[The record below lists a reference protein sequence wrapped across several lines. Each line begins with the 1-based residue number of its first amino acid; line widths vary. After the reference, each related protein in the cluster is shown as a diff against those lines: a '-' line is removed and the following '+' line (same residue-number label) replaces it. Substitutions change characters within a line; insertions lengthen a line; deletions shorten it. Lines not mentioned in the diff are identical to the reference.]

1 MRKTNGKK
9 RINGKKND
17 SIIEL
22 NCIVIAVLVVA
33 VVVIAV
39 LCYCSS
45 CPLIVSKAH

>member
-1 MRKTNGKK
+1 MEK
-9 RINGKKND
+9 RESTEKND